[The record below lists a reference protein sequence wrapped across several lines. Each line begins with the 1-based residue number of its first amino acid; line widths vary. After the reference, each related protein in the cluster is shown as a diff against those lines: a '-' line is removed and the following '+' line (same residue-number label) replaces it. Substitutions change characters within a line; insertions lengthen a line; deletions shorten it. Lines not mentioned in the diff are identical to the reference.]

1 MIEHSIS
8 CSNFGVF
15 LISFL
20 IEKFSGN
27 NDFGLWR
34 VKMNA
39 MLVQQGLVD
48 EGLSSSLFD
57 QEKTDIMDM
66 AHSSII
72 LSIKL

>member
-1 MIEHSIS
+1 
-8 CSNFGVF
+8 
-15 LISFL
+15 
-20 IEKFSGN
+20 
-27 NDFGLWR
+27 
-34 VKMNA
+34 MNA

-48 EGLSSSLFD
+48 EGLSSSLSD